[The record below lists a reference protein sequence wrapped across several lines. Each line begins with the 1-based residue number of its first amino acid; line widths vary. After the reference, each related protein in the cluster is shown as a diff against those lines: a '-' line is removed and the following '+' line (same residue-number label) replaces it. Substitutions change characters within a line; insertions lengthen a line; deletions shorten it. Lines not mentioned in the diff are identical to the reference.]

1 MTSTSSSNS
10 SKGGVILEPP
20 LNLAKKQISPAK
32 SWCFTLNNW
41 TEEEYSSIVLLLEE
55 HCCLYVC
62 GKEIG
67 EECGTPHL
75 QGYLVFKTKKRP
87 KSVFAFTDR
96 IRWKKAGGNATQN
109 LEYCNKG
116 KDFITKGY
124 PKPIKL
130 IDPVYQWEQEILEI
144 IKTEP
149 DDRTIYWYW
158 SEEGNVG
165 KTAFCKYLSVKH
177 EAIALSGKG
186 ADVRNGIVDYTKHKE
201 RTPELVLFPI
211 PRSFNSDY
219 LSYESIEN
227 IKDMYFYSGKYEG
240 GMICGN
246 SPHLFIFANCEPNY
260 EKLSA
265 DRWVVREIE

>member
-1 MTSTSSSNS
+1 FQ
-10 SKGGVILEPP
+10 GGVILEPP

-130 IDPVYQWEQEILEI
+130 IDPVYEWEQEILEI
-144 IKTEP
+144 IKEEP

-158 SEEGNVG
+158 SE
-165 KTAFCKYLSVKH
+165 K
-177 EAIALSGKG
+177 
-186 ADVRNGIVDYTKHKE
+186 
-201 RTPELVLFPI
+201 
-211 PRSFNSDY
+211 
-219 LSYESIEN
+219 
-227 IKDMYFYSGKYEG
+227 
-240 GMICGN
+240 
-246 SPHLFIFANCEPNY
+246 
-260 EKLSA
+260 
-265 DRWVVREIE
+265 